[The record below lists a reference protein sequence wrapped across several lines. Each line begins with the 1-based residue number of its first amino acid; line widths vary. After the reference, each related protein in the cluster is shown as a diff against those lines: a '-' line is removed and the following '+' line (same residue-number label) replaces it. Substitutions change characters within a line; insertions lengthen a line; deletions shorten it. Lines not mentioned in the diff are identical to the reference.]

1 MAADRAA
8 LEEALGV
15 EDQTERLLEVAAVVS
30 EAVADLGVRPVV
42 VGGLAVAFW
51 TSGAYVTSDIDVLMP
66 SLPEVGERL
75 AELGFEQRG
84 RYWIVPGREVFLEAP
99 GSFLAPAAEA
109 VDVELASGRL
119 VALERPEDA
128 LVHRLHELAATP
140 NSDVFRSAAYLL
152 RATRLDSV
160 RLERRAAEE
169 GLGSTLGALERLVDR
184 LDRGETIEP
193 WEIKEAVR
201 GLD

>member
-8 LEEALGV
+8 LEEALRV
-15 EDQTERLLEVAAVVS
+15 EDQTERLLEVAAIVS

-84 RYWIVPGREVFLEAP
+84 RYWIVPGRLR
-99 GSFLAPAAEA
+99 PAASS
-109 VDVELASGRL
+109 LSSGPRTRSFTAFMSWRRHPTATSSDL
-119 VALERPEDA
+119 RPTFCALHVSIAFDSNGEQPRRGSAP
-128 LVHRLHELAATP
+128 
-140 NSDVFRSAAYLL
+140 RSARSSAW
-152 RATRLDSV
+152 SI
-160 RLERRAAEE
+160 
-169 GLGSTLGALERLVDR
+169 GSTGGRPSS
-184 LDRGETIEP
+184 RGRSRRP
-193 WEIKEAVR
+193 SAA
-201 GLD
+201 